1 MQFRTS
7 WGRIWTRRSR
17 ACPRATARATRRAIR
32 RSATRST
39 SSGGTT
45 PTTMPRGSATSRE
58 VVARPL
64 VTYALVALNIAAF
77 LLVEGAGA
85 PRALARRVRLRP
97 DPGRAHRRAAAGH
110 TLSHGRRS
118 RVSHRSG
125 PAARQRADLDVSAW
139 LVDAPARQHVVP
151 VAVRQ
156 QHRGLDGPRAL
167 RGVLSRVRRRGG
179 AGAGRRQS
187 ALGGADG
194 RRLGRDQ
201 RRHGRLPRAL
211 PARARLHAA
220 AHRLLHRR
228 VAGVDDAALLAGPAV
243 RQRAPRFGHGRDR
256 WRRVLGARRRLRD
269 RHGAGEALRPSRRR
283 PRAPRGRLAAAPGQ
297 WPLVAEKNSN
307 SKRLT
312 SGAFSYADQWPARGI
327 RCTSIEDAASRISPI
342 SSCAGR
348 NAESS
353 RSPQSSRR

>member
-17 ACPRATARATRRAIR
+17 ACPRATARATRGAIR

-64 VTYALVALNIAAF
+64 VTYALVALNIATF
-77 LLVEGAGA
+77 VLVEGAGT
-85 PRALARRVRLRP
+85 PQALARAVCDFGLIPGELTGALPPGTRFPMGDGLVCLT
-97 DPGRAHRRAAAGH
+97 DPGRQLGNVL
-110 TLSHGRRS
+110 TSMFLHGS
-118 RVSHRSG
+118 WMHLLG
-125 PAARQRADLDVSAW
+125 NMWFLW
-139 LVDAPARQHVVP
+139 
-151 VAVRQ
+151 

-194 RRLGRDQ
+194 RRLGRD
-201 RRHGRLPRAL
+201 
-211 PARARLHAA
+211 
-220 AHRLLHRR
+220 
-228 VAGVDDAALLAGPAV
+228 
-243 RQRAPRFGHGRDR
+243 QRAPRFGHGRDR

-327 RCTSIEDAASRISPI
+327 RCTSIEGATSRISPI